1 MGLCDN
7 AGIGTGE
14 KGCQKVGKGSA
25 YLLWWTAEQ
34 EIDISSMQQKPFME
48 ALIYAAQATRMAI
61 MKKANYVEKIAPEI
75 TEHKP
80 EFGEKEVMNKDS
92 AGIILKHKSGNG
104 LIRSLTALD
113 GETIHVMIGYD
124 NQIIAGKRSG
134 YDKLKTVKVL
144 VSVIDEVIDGRE
156 YKNLDLTF
164 VDDNWNDVKKFIGLE
179 WSLNDLEPLTGVYL
193 SIDSCSVA
201 GNVVIRANDLND
213 TAITGLTVAGFGLY
227 DDTELA
233 AAVIATPT
241 DNADGTYTAAITSGV
256 TAADIVHATYTG
268 PAVANLFVQVQTDS
282 FTATA

>member
-1 MGLCDN
+1 
-7 AGIGTGE
+7 
-14 KGCQKVGKGSA
+14 
-25 YLLWWTAEQ
+25 
-34 EIDISSMQQKPFME
+34 ME

-61 MKKANYVEKIAPEI
+61 MKKANYVEKVAPEI

-104 LIRSLTALD
+104 LIRSLVALD
-113 GETIHVMIGYD
+113 GETIHVMLGFD

-134 YDKLKTVKVL
+134 YDKLKTVKAL

-213 TAITGLTVAGFGLY
+213 TGIAGLTVAGLKLY
-227 DDTELA
+227 NDTDGV

-241 DNADGTYTAAITSGV
+241 DNTDGTYTAAITSGV
-256 TAADIVHATYTG
+256 ATGEIVHATYVG
-268 PAVANLFVQVQTDS
+268 PAVANKFVQVLSDS
-282 FTATA
+282 FTAVA